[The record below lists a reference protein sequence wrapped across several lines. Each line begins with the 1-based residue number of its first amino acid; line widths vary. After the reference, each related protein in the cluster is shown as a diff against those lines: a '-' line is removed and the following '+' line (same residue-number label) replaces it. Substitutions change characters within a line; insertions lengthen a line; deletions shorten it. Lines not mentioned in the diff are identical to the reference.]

1 MDKLDFIAIKDIRD
15 GMKNINVMFI
25 VLEVTAQ
32 TKTKEN
38 REVFSFKVADQTA
51 MINCSIWDDPG
62 KLLAAGDIVR
72 LMKCYASMFR
82 GCLTL
87 YSGKSGELSRIGD
100 FCMVFNEEVR
110 MSEREVPA
118 MKQNPVV
125 PQILPTMNNGTNGNG
140 RQNSNTA
147 NNPPASTNSS
157 TDQKLPKGNS
167 SNAKSYMRKPINKN
181 K

>member
-38 REVFSFKVADQTA
+38 REVFGFKVADASA

-72 LMKCYASMFR
+72 LMKCYASIFR

-87 YSGKSGELSRIGD
+87 YSGKSGEISKIGD
-100 FCMVFNEEVR
+100 FCMVFNESIN
-110 MSEREVPA
+110 MSETP
-118 MKQNPVV
+118 MKQNPVA
-125 PQILPTMNNGTNGNG
+125 PQVLPPIINNGSNGNG
-140 RQNSNTA
+140 RTSNTNSA
-147 NNPPASTNSS
+147 SMPVNNASTD
-157 TDQKLPKGNS
+157 TTKTKGNS
-167 SNAKSYMRKPINKN
+167 NSSKSYMRKPINK

>member
-25 VLEVTAQ
+25 VLEVTGQ

-38 REVFSFKVADQTA
+38 REVFSFKVADQSA
-51 MINCSIWDDPG
+51 MINCSVWDDPG

-100 FCMVFNEEVR
+100 FCMVFNESIN
-110 MSEREVPA
+110 MSERETSA
-118 MKQNPVV
+118 MKQNPIV
-125 PQILPTMNNGTNGNG
+125 PQILPTMNNGTNGRSLNT
-140 RQNSNTA
+140 NSVII
-147 NNPPASTNSS
+147 PAATTNSS
-157 TDQKLPKGNS
+157 DIVKTKGNNNNS
-167 SNAKSYMRKPINKN
+167 SKSYMRKPINKN